1 MNIHI
6 NLFTRWQDK
15 KLVGHKELK
24 LAIAQLAL
32 KYENN
37 ISLFNNTYCIFWN
50 IDSIMSICNISSL

>member
-6 NLFTRWQDK
+6 NLFTQWQDK

-32 KYENN
+32 QY
-37 ISLFNNTYCIFWN
+37 
-50 IDSIMSICNISSL
+50 